1 MARRRAFSKRPHR
14 IPFAGSATPDGTCGI
29 EMGATPRN
37 PFHATRLL
45 MADVKA
51 LAGYRPTFR
60 RPSDRDQTLQV
71 LQLHTLGSVYLAG
84 GDGAPLTGAAAQ
96 RRLLALLALLATA
109 GSGGISRDRILG
121 ILWSESDIERAR
133 GALAQALYHARR
145 TLGEDELIVGR
156 DDLRLNRERI
166 GADVW
171 ALEEAI
177 TAGDL
182 ERAAGLY
189 EGPFLNGFFL
199 SGAPEFERWAA
210 EQRSRFEAQ
219 IAGVFDRLASD
230 AQSLGDHGRAVEW
243 RRRRAAIDPLD
254 TSATVRLMASLAAAG
269 DRAGALQHARVH
281 ETLLRDQ
288 LDMAPDAAVTA
299 LAAKLRA
306 ESDVA
311 DRVVAGQPVP
321 DERLAPAGVRAPSPT
336 TDSTLPSPGAVDAV
350 STPPRRRAWARRRSA
365 VAVLGII
372 MIGAS
377 VVVWTSRSE
386 GRAPTPAPA
395 QHDAQPVVIAPFRVA
410 GADASLA
417 YLREGMVELL
427 STRLADDSSARS
439 VDPGAVLGAW
449 RAAGLTAAEDV
460 ARSVA
465 VRVASEL
472 GASRVV
478 FGSVVGTP
486 AKLLVTAS
494 VVRVPGGE
502 VIADASVEGTSD
514 SLGTLVDRIAV
525 ELLAVEAGER
535 DRLARQ
541 GTPSLAA
548 LRAYLEGQAQYRRG
562 DYSSAVQH
570 YERALQSD
578 STFALAAL
586 RLAVASDRIN
596 DAEQHDRALALAWAA
611 REQLSEADAA
621 HLLAF
626 AGPRY
631 PSPSPETE
639 QLASW
644 QRAVTLAPD
653 RADVWYE
660 LGERYFH
667 DGAVL
672 GLADARDRSN
682 AALRRAL
689 DLDPGHTP
697 SRRLLVL
704 LAARARDTAALAE
717 LATPRALSDSM
728 GDLGDFM
735 RWRVALARND
745 STEQQRVR
753 EGIPR
758 MSPSNLR
765 AIAMATQF
773 DAVGVEDGTR
783 AIRILRLSRSPRAAD
798 QLDGLLADH
807 SLALNE
813 GHPVR
818 ALDVTEQLQD
828 VQPGWR
834 AHLRLRILDEIYA
847 DGARRSS
854 DGAEEAAEQLSI
866 RVSRGPEATPAA
878 EAIRL
883 ADACVVAQWRLARGE
898 VRGVAQILGM
908 LRGAGAPRVP
918 VPIGANPLA
927 CAEIVEATM
936 AVVAR
941 QPNAA
946 QRVSRLDS
954 LMLSGPA
961 VGDAGTYAHIAVARL
976 YERLGMPERALA
988 AIRRRPYM
996 AGWPR
1001 YLATA
1006 RREEGLL
1013 AARLGQRERALTLLQ
1028 HYLALMVDPEEP
1040 VRPLVGAVR
1049 AEIARLGGDR

>member
-1 MARRRAFSKRPHR
+1 MLR
-14 IPFAGSATPDGTCGI
+14 
-29 EMGATPRN
+29 
-37 PFHATRLL
+37 
-45 MADVKA
+45 
-51 LAGYRPTFR
+51 
-60 RPSDRDQTLQV
+60 
-71 LQLHTLGSVYLAG
+71 LHTLGSVYLAG
-84 GDGAPLTGAAAQ
+84 GDGEPLAGAAAQ
-96 RRLLALLALLATA
+96 RRLLALLAVLATA
-109 GSGGISRDRILG
+109 GAGGISRDRILG
-121 ILWSESDIERAR
+121 ILWPESEGERAR

-145 TLGEDELIVGR
+145 ALDCEDLVVGR

-166 GADVW
+166 ESDIW
-171 ALEEAI
+171 ALEEAVA
-177 TAGDL
+177 AGDL
-182 ERAAGLY
+182 ERAADLHK
-189 EGPFLNGFFL
+189 GPFLDGFFL

-210 EQRSRFEAQ
+210 EQRSRHDARMT
-219 IAGVFDRLASD
+219 AVFDRLA
-230 AQSLGDHGRAVEW
+230 ARAESLGDHRRSVEW
-243 RRRRAAIDPLD
+243 CRRRVTIDPLD
-254 TSATVRLMASLAAAG
+254 TDATVRLMTSLAAAG
-269 DRAGALQHARVH
+269 DRAGALQHARVY

-288 LDMAPDAAVTA
+288 LDMAPDAAVTRLVA
-299 LAAKLRA
+299 RLRA
-306 ESDVA
+306 EAESPETVMKASPREGRGTARAARDAPPTAGNATLPAILLENGAPEAPFVGNATLPAPVA
-311 DRVVAGQPVP
+311 EPVP
-321 DERLAPAGVRAPSPT
+321 ARPPRSAGDARRIAWVALAVLVVVVGAIVGISRFGSRDTAPASAPS
-336 TDSTLPSPGAVDAV
+336 AV
-350 STPPRRRAWARRRSA
+350 
-365 VAVLGII
+365 
-372 MIGAS
+372 
-377 VVVWTSRSE
+377 
-386 GRAPTPAPA
+386 
-395 QHDAQPVVIAPFRVA
+395 QPVVIAPFRVA

-427 STRLADDSSARS
+427 SLRLADDSAARS

-460 ARSVA
+460 PRSTA

-472 GASRVV
+472 GASRIV

-486 AKLLVTAS
+486 ARLLVTAA

-502 VIADASVEGTSD
+502 VIADASVEGTAD

-541 GTPSLAA
+541 GTPSLPA
-548 LRAYLEGQAQYRRG
+548 LRAYLEGQADYRRG

-570 YERALQSD
+570 YERALRSD
-578 STFALAAL
+578 SSFALAAL
-586 RLAVASDRIN
+586 RLAVAADRIN

-611 REQLSEADAA
+611 REELSEADAA

-631 PSPSPETE
+631 PSPSSEVE
-639 QLASW
+639 QLAAW

-653 RADVWYE
+653 RAEVWYE

-672 GLADARDRSN
+672 GLTDARDRST

-689 DLDPGHTP
+689 DLDPAHTP

-704 LAARARDTAALAE
+704 LAARLRDTAGLAE
-717 LATPRALSDSM
+717 LATPRALIDSM
-728 GDLGDFM
+728 GDLGPFM

-745 STEQQRVR
+745 TAELQGVR
-753 EGIPR
+753 EGLSR
-758 MSPSNLR
+758 MNRSNLR

-773 DAVGVEDGTR
+773 DAVGVEDGVR
-783 AIRILRLSRSPRAAD
+783 AIRILRLGRSPRAAD

-807 SLALNE
+807 SLALNQ

-834 AHLRLRILDEIYA
+834 AHLRLRILDEIY
-847 DGARRSS
+847 GSSARRDV

-866 RVSRGPEATPAA
+866 RVSRGAEPAPAA

-898 VRGVAQILGM
+898 VRGVAQILGT
-908 LRGAGAPRVP
+908 LRGAGTPRVP

-927 CAEIVEATM
+927 CAEIIEATM
-936 AVVAR
+936 AVVTR
-941 QPNAA
+941 QPNAL

-1006 RREEGLL
+1006 RREEGML
-1013 AARLGQRERALTLLQ
+1013 ASRVGQRERAIAAFRQ
-1028 HYLALMVDPEEP
+1028 YLALMGDPEEP
-1040 VRPLVGAVR
+1040 VRPLVSAVR
-1049 AEIARLGGDR
+1049 AEVARLEAER

>member
-1 MARRRAFSKRPHR
+1 
-14 IPFAGSATPDGTCGI
+14 
-29 EMGATPRN
+29 
-37 PFHATRLL
+37 

-51 LAGYRPTFR
+51 QAGYSFTFR
-60 RPSDRDQTLQV
+60 RRSDRDQTPQV
-71 LQLHTLGSVYLAG
+71 LQLHTLGSVYLTG
-84 GDGAPLTGAAAQ
+84 RDGETLTGSAGQ

-109 GSGGISRDRILG
+109 GSGGMSRDRILG
-121 ILWSESDIERAR
+121 ILWSESDAERAR

-145 TLGEDELIVGR
+145 ALDCEDLVIGR
-156 DDLRLNRERI
+156 DALQLNRERI

-171 ALEEAI
+171 AFEDTVAV
-177 TAGDL
+177 GDL

-189 EGPFLNGFFL
+189 KGPFLDGFYL

-210 EQRSRFEAQ
+210 ERRSRYEAQ
-219 IAGVFDRLASD
+219 IAEVLDRLAAS
-230 AQSLGDHGRAVEW
+230 AESIGDHGRAVDW
-243 RRRRAAIDPLD
+243 LRRRAAIDPLD
-254 TSATVRLMASLAAAG
+254 TQAPVRLMTSLAAAG
-269 DRAGALQHARVH
+269 DRAGALQQARVH
-281 ETLLRDQ
+281 ETLLREQ
-288 LDMAPDAAVTA
+288 LEMAPDVLVTQLAARLRADAERTDAVASMQAPPSANGAGPVVVQAPTASGHTTLAPPVATEARAVRSLGRGKHAKRITWVA
-299 LAAKLRA
+299 LA
-306 ESDVA
+306 VI
-311 DRVVAGQPVP
+311 VVTV
-321 DERLAPAGVRAPSPT
+321 
-336 TDSTLPSPGAVDAV
+336 GAIV
-350 STPPRRRAWARRRSA
+350 
-365 VAVLGII
+365 G
-372 MIGAS
+372 
-377 VVVWTSRSE
+377 TSRSE
-386 GRAPTPAPA
+386 RRGAAPNLAPSVA
-395 QHDAQPVVIAPFRVA
+395 HPVVIAPFRVA
-410 GADASLA
+410 GAEPSLA

-427 STRLADDSSARS
+427 SMRLADDSGARS

-449 RAAGLTAAEDV
+449 RAAGLTATEDV
-460 ARSVA
+460 PRSTA

-486 AKLLVTAS
+486 LKLLVTAS
-494 VVRVPGGE
+494 VVRVPSGE

-535 DRLARQ
+535 DRLAQ
-541 GTPSLAA
+541 HSTPSLPA
-548 LRAYLEGQAQYRRG
+548 LRAYLDGQAEYRRG

-570 YERALQSD
+570 YERALRSD
-578 STFALAAL
+578 SSFALAAL
-586 RLAVASDRIN
+586 RLAVAADRIN

-611 REQLSEADAA
+611 RDELSEADAA
-621 HLLAF
+621 HLVAF

-631 PSPSPETE
+631 PSPSPEVE
-639 QLASW
+639 QLAAW

-689 DLDPGHTP
+689 DLDPAHTA
-697 SRRLLVL
+697 SRRLLLL
-704 LAARARDTAALAE
+704 LAAHLRDTAVLAE
-717 LATPRALSDSM
+717 LATQRALDDSL
-728 GDLGDFM
+728 GDLGPFI

-745 STEQQRVR
+745 SAGLESVR
-753 EGIPR
+753 DGMPR
-758 MSPSNLR
+758 MNRSSLR
-765 AIAMATQF
+765 AIAMATQS
-773 DAVGVEDGTR
+773 DAVGVEDGAR
-783 AIRILRLSRSPRAAD
+783 AIRILRLGRSPRATD

-828 VQPGWR
+828 AQPGWR

-847 DGARRSS
+847 DGVRRNV

-866 RVSRGPEATPAA
+866 RLSRGPETTPAA

-898 VRGVAQILGM
+898 VRGVTQILEM

-927 CAEIVEATM
+927 CAEIVDATL
-936 AVVAR
+936 AVVTR
-941 QPNAA
+941 QANAL

-976 YERLGMPERALA
+976 YERLGTPERALM

-1006 RREEGLL
+1006 RREEGML
-1013 AARLGQRERALTLLQ
+1013 ASRLGQPDRALMVFRQ
-1028 HYLALMVDPEEP
+1028 YLALMEDPEDP
-1040 VRPLVGAVR
+1040 VQPQVSAVR
-1049 AEIARLGGDR
+1049 AEVTRLEGRP

>member
-1 MARRRAFSKRPHR
+1 M
-14 IPFAGSATPDGTCGI
+14 
-29 EMGATPRN
+29 
-37 PFHATRLL
+37 
-45 MADVKA
+45 
-51 LAGYRPTFR
+51 
-60 RPSDRDQTLQV
+60 
-71 LQLHTLGSVYLAG
+71 LQLHTLGSVCLAG
-84 GDGAPLTGAAAQ
+84 GDGEPLTGAAAQ
-96 RRLLALLALLATA
+96 RRLLALLAVLATA

-121 ILWSESDIERAR
+121 ILWSESEAERAR

-145 TLGEDELIVGR
+145 ALDCEDLAVGR

-166 GADVW
+166 GADIW
-171 ALEEAI
+171 ALEDAI
-177 TAGDL
+177 AVGDL
-182 ERAAGLY
+182 ERAADLY
-189 EGPFLNGFFL
+189 KGPFLNGFFL
-199 SGAPEFERWAA
+199 TGAPEFERWAA
-210 EQRSRFEAQ
+210 EQRSRYEAQ
-219 IAGVFDRLASD
+219 IAVVFDRLAAS
-230 AQSLGDHGRAVEW
+230 AESRGDYRRAVEW

-254 TSATVRLMASLAAAG
+254 TSATVRLMASLAAVG

-281 ETLLRDQ
+281 EALLRDQ
-288 LDMAPDAAVTA
+288 LDVAPDVAVTQLVA
-299 LAAKLRA
+299 RLRA
-306 ESDVA
+306 EAERPETVVSTQSPREKGVA
-311 DRVVAGQPVP
+311 PVVAQ
-321 DERLAPAGVRAPSPT
+321 APSAT
-336 TDSTLPSPGAVDAV
+336 GNTTLPSPVVAEPMPAQTQRSGKD
-350 STPPRRRAWARRRSA
+350 ARRIAWVALVVVVVTASA
-365 VAVLGII
+365 VVA
-372 MIGAS
+372 
-377 VVVWTSRSE
+377 TSRSE
-386 GRAPTPAPA
+386 RRGPAPA
-395 QHDAQPVVIAPFRVA
+395 PAPSVVQPVVVAPFRVA

-427 STRLADDSSARS
+427 SMRLADDSGARS

-449 RAAGLTAAEDV
+449 RAAGLTAVEDV
-460 ARSVA
+460 PRSTA

-494 VVRVPGGE
+494 VVRVPGGA

-514 SLGTLVDRIAV
+514 SLGTVVDRIAV

-535 DRLARQ
+535 DRLARHA
-541 GTPSLAA
+541 TPSLAA
-548 LRAYLEGQAQYRRG
+548 LRAYLDGQAEYRRG

-570 YERALQSD
+570 YERALRSD
-578 STFALAAL
+578 SAFALAAL
-586 RLAVASDRIN
+586 RLAVAADRIN
-596 DAEQHDRALALAWAA
+596 DAEQHDRAVALAWAA
-611 REQLSEADAA
+611 REELSEPDAA

-631 PSPSPETE
+631 PSPSPEVE
-639 QLASW
+639 QLAAW

-667 DGAVL
+667 GGTLA
-672 GLADARDRSN
+672 LADARDRSN

-689 DLDPGHTP
+689 DLDPAHTP

-704 LAARARDTAALAE
+704 LAARLRDSTVLAE
-717 LATPRALSDSM
+717 LATPRALNDSM
-728 GDLGDFM
+728 GDFGPFM

-745 STEQQRVR
+745 SAELQSVR

-758 MSPSNLR
+758 MNRSNLR

-773 DAVGVEDGTR
+773 DAIGVEDGAR
-783 AIRILRLSRSPRAAD
+783 AIRVLRLGRSPRAAD
-798 QLDGLLADH
+798 QLDALLADH

-828 VQPGWR
+828 AQPGWR

-847 DGARRSS
+847 DGARRAA

-866 RVSRGPEATPAA
+866 RVSRGPETTPAA

-883 ADACVVAQWRLARGE
+883 ADACVVGQWRLARGE
-898 VRGVAQILGM
+898 VRGVAQIVVM
-908 LRGAGAPRVP
+908 LRGAGTPRVP

-927 CAEIVEATM
+927 CAEIIEATM
-936 AVVAR
+936 AVVTR

-961 VGDAGTYAHIAVARL
+961 VGDAGTYAHIVVARL

-1001 YLATA
+1001 YQATA
-1006 RREEGLL
+1006 RREEGML
-1013 AARLGQRERALTLLQ
+1013 ASRVGQRERALTVFRQ
-1028 HYLALMVDPEEP
+1028 YLALMEGPEEP
-1040 VRPLVGAVR
+1040 VRPLVSAVR
-1049 AEIARLGGDR
+1049 AEVAQLERDR

>member
-1 MARRRAFSKRPHR
+1 M
-14 IPFAGSATPDGTCGI
+14 
-29 EMGATPRN
+29 
-37 PFHATRLL
+37 
-45 MADVKA
+45 
-51 LAGYRPTFR
+51 
-60 RPSDRDQTLQV
+60 
-71 LQLHTLGSVYLAG
+71 
-84 GDGAPLTGAAAQ
+84 
-96 RRLLALLALLATA
+96 LALLATA
-109 GSGGISRDRILG
+109 GAGGISRDRILG
-121 ILWSESDIERAR
+121 ILWPESDAERAR

-145 TLGEDELIVGR
+145 ALDCEDLTLGR

-166 GADVW
+166 SADVW
-171 ALEEAI
+171 TLEDAMA
-177 TAGDL
+177 AGDM
-182 ERAAGLY
+182 ERAADIY
-189 EGPFLNGFFL
+189 KGPFLDGFFL

-210 EQRSRFEAQ
+210 EQRSRYEAQ
-219 IAGVFDRLASD
+219 VAAAFDGLA
-230 AQSLGDHGRAVEW
+230 ARAESLGDHRGAVEW
-243 RRRRAAIDPLD
+243 RRRRAGIDPLD
-254 TSATVRLMASLAAAG
+254 TGATVRLMTSLAAAG
-269 DRAGALQHARVH
+269 DRAAALQHARVH
-281 ETLLRDQ
+281 EMLLRDQ
-288 LDMAPDAAVTA
+288 LDMAPDAEVARLVA
-299 LAAKLRA
+299 RLRA
-306 ESDVA
+306 EAHLPEAVVPARPAPVNDDPPVGAQAPSATGNMTLPLPAVPEPMLAQRPGSGKDARRWIAWVA
-311 DRVVAGQPVP
+311 VALVMVTVIAVVGTRRSGRRDPVP
-321 DERLAPAGVRAPSPT
+321 ATAA
-336 TDSTLPSPGAVDAV
+336 AV
-350 STPPRRRAWARRRSA
+350 S
-365 VAVLGII
+365 
-372 MIGAS
+372 
-377 VVVWTSRSE
+377 
-386 GRAPTPAPA
+386 
-395 QHDAQPVVIAPFRVA
+395 QPVVIAPFRVA

-427 STRLADDSSARS
+427 SMRLADDSVARS

-460 ARSVA
+460 PRSTA
-465 VRVASEL
+465 IRVASEL

-478 FGSVVGTP
+478 LGSVVGTP
-486 AKLLVTAS
+486 ARLVVTAAL
-494 VVRVPGGE
+494 VRVPGGE
-502 VIADASVEGTSD
+502 VIADASVEGSSD

-535 DRLARQ
+535 ERLARQ
-541 GTPSLAA
+541 GTPSLPV
-548 LRAYLEGQAQYRRG
+548 LRAYLDGQAEYRRG
-562 DYSSAVQH
+562 DYSNAVQY
-570 YERALQSD
+570 YERALRSD
-578 STFALAAL
+578 SSFALAAL
-586 RLAVASDRIN
+586 RLAVAADRIN

-611 REQLSEADAA
+611 REELNEADAA

-631 PSPSPETE
+631 PSPSPEVE
-639 QLASW
+639 QLAAW

-653 RADVWYE
+653 RAEVWYE

-667 DGAVL
+667 YGAVL

-689 DLDPGHTP
+689 DLDPAHTP

-704 LAARARDTAALAE
+704 LAARLRDTSVLAE

-728 GDLGDFM
+728 GDLGPFM
-735 RWRVALARND
+735 QWRVTVARND
-745 STEQQRVR
+745 TAELRRLR
-753 EGIPR
+753 EGLPR
-758 MSPSNLR
+758 MNRANLR

-773 DAVGVEDGTR
+773 DAVGVEDGVR
-783 AIRILRLSRSPRAAD
+783 AIRILRLGRSPRAAD

-847 DGARRSS
+847 DGARRDP
-854 DGAEEAAEQLSI
+854 DGAEDAAEQLSI
-866 RVSRGPEATPAA
+866 RVSRGTEMTPAA

-908 LRGAGAPRVP
+908 LRSAGTPRVP

-927 CAEIVEATM
+927 CAEIIEATM
-936 AVVAR
+936 AVVTR
-941 QPNAA
+941 HPNAL
-946 QRVSRLDS
+946 QPVSRLDS

-1006 RREEGLL
+1006 RREEGML
-1013 AARLGQRERALTLLQ
+1013 ASRLGERDRALMAFRQ
-1028 HYLALMVDPEEP
+1028 YLALMQEPEEP
-1040 VRPLVGAVR
+1040 VQPLVSAVR
-1049 AEIARLGGDR
+1049 AEVARLEGDR

>member
-1 MARRRAFSKRPHR
+1 
-14 IPFAGSATPDGTCGI
+14 
-29 EMGATPRN
+29 
-37 PFHATRLL
+37 

-51 LAGYRPTFR
+51 PAGYTLAFR
-60 RPSDRDQTLQV
+60 RRSDRDQTPQV
-71 LQLHTLGSVYLAG
+71 LRLHTLGSVYLTRDG
-84 GDGAPLTGAAAQ
+84 GEPLTGAAAQ

-121 ILWSESDIERAR
+121 ILWSESDAERAR

-145 TLGEDELIVGR
+145 ALDCEELAVGR

-166 GADVW
+166 DADIW
-171 ALEEAI
+171 AFEDAVA
-177 TAGDL
+177 AGDL
-182 ERAAGLY
+182 ERAADVY
-189 EGPFLNGFFL
+189 KGPFLNGFFL
-199 SGAPEFERWAA
+199 SGAPEFERWAE
-210 EQRSRFEAQ
+210 EQRSRYESQVAL
-219 IAGVFDRLASD
+219 VFDHLAGNAD
-230 AQSLGDHGRAVEW
+230 SLGDHRTAVEW

-254 TSATVRLMASLAAAG
+254 TQATVRLMASLAAAG

-288 LDMAPDAAVTA
+288 LDMAPDVAVTQLVA
-299 LAAKLRA
+299 RLRA
-306 ESDVA
+306 EAERPQPVVPIQPLPETSVA
-311 DRVVAGQPVP
+311 PVAG
-321 DERLAPAGVRAPSPT
+321 EALPATVNAS
-336 TDSTLPSPGAVDAV
+336 LPSPAAV
-350 STPPRRRAWARRRSA
+350 
-365 VAVLGII
+365 
-372 MIGAS
+372 
-377 VVVWTSRSE
+377 E
-386 GRAPTPAPA
+386 PTPAQPPRSRRNAMRIALVTLAIVVVALSAIVVGTTRTGSRDPA
-395 QHDAQPVVIAPFRVA
+395 VLPTRSVAQPVVIAPFRVA

-427 STRLADDSSARS
+427 SMRLADDSGARS

-460 ARSVA
+460 PRSTA
-465 VRVASEL
+465 VRVANGL

-494 VVRVPGGE
+494 VVRVPDGE

-514 SLGTLVDRIAV
+514 SLGTLVDRVAV

-535 DRLARQ
+535 DRLGRD
-541 GTPSLAA
+541 GTPSLPA
-548 LRAYLEGQAQYRRG
+548 LRAYLDGQSQYRRG
-562 DYSSAVQH
+562 DYSSAVHH
-570 YERALQSD
+570 YERALRSD
-578 STFALAAL
+578 SSFALAAL
-586 RLAVASDRIN
+586 RLAVAADRIN

-611 REQLSEADAA
+611 RDELSEADAA

-631 PSPSPETE
+631 PSPSPEVE
-639 QLASW
+639 HLAAW

-653 RADVWYE
+653 RAEVWYE
-660 LGERYFH
+660 LGEQYFH

-672 GLADARDRSN
+672 GLADARARSN

-689 DLDPGHTP
+689 DLDPAHTR

-704 LAARARDTAALAE
+704 LAARLRDTAALAE
-717 LATPRALSDSM
+717 LATPAALNDSM
-728 GDLGDFM
+728 GDLGPFM
-735 RWRVALARND
+735 RWRAALARND
-745 STEQQRVR
+745 SAELRRVR
-753 EGIPR
+753 EEIPR
-758 MSPSNLR
+758 MNRSNLR

-773 DAVGVEDGTR
+773 DAVGVEDGER
-783 AIRILRLSRSPRAAD
+783 AIRILRLARSSRAVD

-828 VQPGWR
+828 AQPGWR
-834 AHLRLRILDEIYA
+834 AHLRLRILDEIYGG
-847 DGARRSS
+847 GARRDA

-866 RVSRGPEATPAA
+866 RASRGSGAAPAA
-878 EAIRL
+878 DAIRL

-908 LRGAGAPRVP
+908 LRGAGTPRVP

-927 CAEIVEATM
+927 CAEIIDATM
-936 AVVAR
+936 AVVTR
-941 QPNAA
+941 QPNAL

-976 YERLGMPERALA
+976 YEKLGMPERALA

-1001 YLATA
+1001 YLGTA

-1013 AARLGQRERALTLLQ
+1013 ASQLGERDRALAVFRQ
-1028 HYLALMVDPEEP
+1028 YLALVEDPEEP
-1040 VRPLVGAVR
+1040 VRPLVSAVR
-1049 AEIARLGGDR
+1049 AEVARLEGGR